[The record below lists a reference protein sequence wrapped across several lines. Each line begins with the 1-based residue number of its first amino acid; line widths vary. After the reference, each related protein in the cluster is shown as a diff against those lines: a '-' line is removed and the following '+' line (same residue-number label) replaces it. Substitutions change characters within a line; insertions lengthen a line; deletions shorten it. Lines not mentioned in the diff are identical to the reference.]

1 MATYMMFGKYSQE
14 SVKKISARRTDKAA
28 ELINK
33 YGGEIKSGY
42 ALLGE
47 TDLVLIVEL
56 PDTEQAMKVSVGLSK
71 LLGVSTNLWK
81 MSRRTRSKSTLQL
94 NSL

>member
-1 MATYMMFGKYSQE
+1 MATYMMFGKYSQD
-14 SVKKISARRTDKAA
+14 SVKKISARRTEKAT
-28 ELINK
+28 EMINK

-56 PDTEQAMKVSVGLSK
+56 PDTEGAMKVSVGLSK
-71 LLGVSTNLWK
+71 LLGVSFTTAPAVSFEEFDKLVEGV
-81 MSRRTRSKSTLQL
+81 
-94 NSL
+94 